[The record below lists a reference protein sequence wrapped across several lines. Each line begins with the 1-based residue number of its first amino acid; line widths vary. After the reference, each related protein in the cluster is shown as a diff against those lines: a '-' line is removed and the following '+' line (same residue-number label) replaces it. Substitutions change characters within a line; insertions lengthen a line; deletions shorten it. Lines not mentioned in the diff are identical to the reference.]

1 MCGPLCQLVLARGLE
16 NPCCMD
22 RFLKQVAFPG
32 SFLQGSHSAA
42 SHPPVTTAKG
52 LMLFPGL
59 QGELIPFA
67 DLSQEPQPQ
76 IRVQETF

>member
-1 MCGPLCQLVLARGLE
+1 MRSPLPACVSQGLE

-22 RFLKQVAFPG
+22 RFLKQVACPG

-42 SHPPVTTAKG
+42 SQRPVTTAKG
-52 LMLFPGL
+52 SMLFPGL
-59 QGELIPFA
+59 QGELMPFA